1 MTPDTRLNLPL
12 TWAQL
17 VDVWCYLLELR
28 AHNGLPD
35 ELQCLCKAVDAKI
48 KAVVRRELYTAY
60 KTAKTPEERERAR
73 QQYMDEVGIPDAYRW
88 PEGYDPYDHTT

>member
-1 MTPDTRLNLPL
+1 MTPDTKLNLPV
-12 TWAQL
+12 TWGEL
-17 VDVWCYLLELR
+17 IDLWCYLLELDAHGTMPDALKGLFMAIDGKVR
-28 AHNGLPD
+28 A
-35 ELQCLCKAVDAKI
+35 VT
-48 KAVVRRELYTAY
+48 RRELYTRY